1 MISQEV
7 WAIIPARGGS
17 KSTPLKNM
25 KKLGGWPLIDYV
37 ISVAKNSP
45 GITRIICST
54 DHDGIKDHC
63 IKRGIEVSTR
73 PDYLSGDDV
82 STLDVITHFLKG
94 CVDNY
99 HVFPNLL
106 VLFEPT
112 SPFVQESHV
121 HDCIDLMK
129 STKDAT
135 SVQTIIEPPP
145 NHHAF
150 NQRFLEDGCVKFRY
164 SEDRENR
171 INKQQKPKFYVHGN
185 LRVLRCKSLLESN
198 NLFGSKSLGVTI
210 PKKFALDVDGPED
223 FEIAEMYLSSGFI
236 SLKYNYFK

>member
-25 KKLGGWPLIDYV
+25 KKLRGRPLIDYV

-45 GITRIICST
+45 EITRIICST
-54 DHDGIKDHC
+54 DHDGIKDYC
-63 IKRGIEVSTR
+63 IDRGIEVSIR

-82 STLDVITHFLKG
+82 PTLDVITHFLKG
-94 CVDNY
+94 CVDSNIML
-99 HVFPNLL
+99 PDLL

-121 HDCIDLMK
+121 YDCIDLMK
-129 STKDAT
+129 SMKDAT
-135 SVQTIIEPPP
+135 SVQTLIEPPP

-150 NQRFLEDGCVKFRY
+150 NQRVLEDGRVKFRFP
-164 SEDRENR
+164 EERENKF
-171 INKQQKPKFYVHGN
+171 NKQQKPNFYVHGN
-185 LRVLRCKSLLESN
+185 LRVLRCNFLLESN
-198 NLFGSKSLGVTI
+198 DLFGNNSLGISV
-210 PKKFALDVDGPED
+210 PKKFALDVDGPDD

-236 SLKYNYFK
+236 LLK